1 MKTMLPRAWWLAAA
15 IAMPALAGPPQPP
28 EIGGSYRVRGECYD
42 RTTEGTYVPC
52 VAWNALTLKPGAD
65 AGRYAFALE
74 TNMFATTQGGC
85 SLEGEMT
92 LRREQNA
99 WYLIAEPDE
108 TNQCPVRFK
117 LERRAWAMEL
127 SRDEA
132 DSEACRRPCSSNAS
146 LATDPFPL
154 RSRKK

>member
-1 MKTMLPRAWWLAAA
+1 MKITLPCVWLLATA
-15 IAMPALAGPPQPP
+15 IAAPALAGSPRPP
-28 EIGGSYRVRGECYD
+28 EVDGTYRVRGECYD
-42 RTTEGTYVPC
+42 RTTEGKYVRC
-52 VAWNALTLKPGAD
+52 VAWNALTLKPSAT

-92 LRREQNA
+92 LRHEQNA
-99 WYLIAEPDE
+99 WYLIAERDE

-117 LERRAWAMEL
+117 LERRVWTMAL
-127 SRDEA
+127 SDNEI
-132 DSEACRRPCSSNAS
+132 DSEACRRDCSSNAS

>member
-1 MKTMLPRAWWLAAA
+1 MKATLPCVWLLATA
-15 IAMPALAGPPQPP
+15 IAAPALAGSPRPP
-28 EIGGSYRVRGECYD
+28 EVEGTYRVRGECYD
-42 RTTEGTYVPC
+42 RTTEGKYVRC
-52 VAWNALTLKPGAD
+52 VAWNALTLKPSAT

-92 LRREQNA
+92 LRHEQNA
-99 WYLIAEPDE
+99 WYLIAERDE

-117 LERRAWAMEL
+117 LERRAWTMAL
-127 SRDEA
+127 SDDEI
-132 DSEACRRPCSSNAS
+132 DSEACRRYCSSNAS
-146 LATDPFPL
+146 LATDPFPV